1 MHSTAFM
8 LSDHINCTNSPVISS

>member
-8 LSDHINCTNSPVISS
+8 LSDHINCTNSPVILS